1 MNSNATLKIP
11 KTGQQ
16 RCGLKYPTAMKDAEI
31 SENKVLKGE
40 ASGETKTRPKQ

>member
-31 SENKVLKGE
+31 SENKVLKDKV
-40 ASGETKTRPKQ
+40 SGKTKNST